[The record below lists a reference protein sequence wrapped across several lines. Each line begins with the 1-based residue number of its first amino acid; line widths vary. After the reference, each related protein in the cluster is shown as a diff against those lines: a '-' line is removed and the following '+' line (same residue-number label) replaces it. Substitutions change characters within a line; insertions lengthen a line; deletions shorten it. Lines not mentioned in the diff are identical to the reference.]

1 MSQAP
6 KMRESTRI
14 REAFFTDFAERV
26 QQISSPVPVQLS
38 GGFRSRTGMADA
50 VASGVCDLVGLGRAA
65 VLEPSIPKDILLNE
79 DMPDDLAFA
88 EPHIV
93 RGQWLAR
100 MIPVKVVGGGLALQF
115 FYWNMRRLGNGLKSD
130 PDASIPWMIFSETVG
145 LVMSKLSGFAESVG
159 AWLPGVMTRQSVKTD

>member
-1 MSQAP
+1 
-6 KMRESTRI
+6 MRESTRI

-26 QQISSPVPVQLS
+26 QSLDSPIPVQLS

-65 VLEPSIPKDILLNE
+65 VLEPSIPRDIILNT
-79 DMPDDLAFA
+79 DLSDENAIA
-88 EPHIV
+88 LPHIV

-100 MIPVKVVGGGLALQF
+100 WIPVKVVGGGLAIQF

-130 PDASIPWMIFSETVG
+130 PDASIPWVILTDT
-145 LVMSKLSGFAESVG
+145 LSAVRRKVQDLGEAIG
-159 AWLPGVMTRQSVKTD
+159 AWLPKAMTRQSVKSD